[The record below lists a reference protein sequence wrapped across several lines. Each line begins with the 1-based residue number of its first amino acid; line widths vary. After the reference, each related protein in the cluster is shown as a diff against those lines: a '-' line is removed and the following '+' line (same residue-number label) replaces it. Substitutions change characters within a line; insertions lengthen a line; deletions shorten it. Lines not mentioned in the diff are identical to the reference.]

1 MIKQIRYLCNV
12 VRLFSRPKQERQLVF
27 YSEGRNYWGY
37 LEPMILE
44 LLAGSDI
51 PVCYVSSDAGDP
63 GLLLSHPNL
72 RPFLIDEGH
81 FRNWLFRNIETDIFV
96 MTMPDLHQYQVK
108 RSKNPVHYVYVQHSL
123 VSLHMVYRKGAF
135 DHFDTIFCAGPHHMK
150 EIRAIEREY
159 NLKAKDV
166 FAHGYGRHDAL
177 LECSRR
183 HSARRV
189 SDGSRG
195 HVLVAPSWGR
205 EGMIESGIGET
216 VVSHLLR
223 CNFRVTLRPHP
234 QTVRFSKP
242 RVDTIRTQHETNPLF
257 RLERDVMGQDSFL
270 DSDLMVSDW
279 SGAALE
285 YMLALRKP
293 VLYVDVPM
301 KVNNRE
307 YRRIP
312 LEPVEREIR
321 KSGRS
326 DVLEL
331 RDVDRIEEM
340 VESLLNRTVTAAF
353 EGDELVFNP
362 GASGRFGA
370 KRLLEILAAGNST
383 LRPD

>member
-1 MIKQIRYLCNV
+1 MIKQILYLCNL
-12 VRLFSRPKQERQLVF
+12 VRLLSLPKRERQFTF

-37 LEPMILE
+37 LEPMIRE
-44 LLAGSDI
+44 LLAESEV

-63 GLLLSHPNL
+63 GVLLAHPNL
-72 RPFLIDEGH
+72 RSFVIDEGH

-108 RSKNPVHYVYVQHSL
+108 RSRNPVHYVYVQHSL

-159 NLKAKDV
+159 NLKAKNL
-166 FAHGYGRHDAL
+166 FAHGYGRFDAIL
-177 LECSRR
+177 DLSRR
-183 HSARRV
+183 HSTNRV
-189 SDGSRG
+189 SNGSRR

-216 VVSHLLR
+216 VVSRLLR
-223 CNFRVTLRPHP
+223 CNYQVTLRPHP
-234 QTVRFSKP
+234 QTVKLSKP
-242 RVDTIRTQHETNPLF
+242 RVEAIRRRHETNPLF
-257 RLERDVMGQDSFL
+257 RLERDVTGQDSFF
-270 DSDLMVSDW
+270 DSALMVSDW

-301 KVNNRE
+301 KVNNDE

-312 LEPVEREIR
+312 QEPVERELR
-321 KSGRS
+321 KSARS

-331 RDVDRIEEM
+331 GEVDRIEEM
-340 VESLLNRTVTAAF
+340 VEELLNRKVAA
-353 EGDELVFNP
+353 EVEDDELVFNP
-362 GASGRFGA
+362 GASGRYGA
-370 KRLLEILAAGNST
+370 RRLLEILAEGNGSVR
-383 LRPD
+383 LD

>member
-1 MIKQIRYLCNV
+1 MVKKIRYLCNV
-12 VRLFSRPKQERQLVF
+12 VRLFSLPKRERQLTF

-37 LEPMILE
+37 LEPVVAE
-44 LLAGSDI
+44 LLAESDV

-63 GLLLSHPNL
+63 GLLLAHPKF
-72 RPFLIDEGH
+72 RGFLIDEGH
-81 FRNWLFRNIETDIFV
+81 IRNWLFRNIETDVFV

-108 RSKNPVHYVYVQHSL
+108 RSRNPVHYVYVQHSL

-159 NLKAKDV
+159 DLKAKNL
-166 FAHGYGRHDAL
+166 FAHGYGRFDTI
-177 LECSRR
+177 LECSQR
-183 HSARRV
+183 HTANRDP
-189 SDGSRG
+189 DGTWV

-205 EGMIESGIGET
+205 EGMIESGIGEI
-216 VVSHLLR
+216 VVARLLQ
-223 CNFRVTLRPHP
+223 CNYRVTLRPHP
-234 QTVRFSKP
+234 QTVKFSKR
-242 RVDTIRTQHETNPLF
+242 RVETIQAQHETNPF
-257 RLERDVMGQDSFL
+257 FTLERDVSGQDSFL

-301 KVNNRE
+301 KINNGE

-312 LEPVEREIR
+312 LEPVERELR
-321 KSGRS
+321 KSSRS

-331 RDVDRIEEM
+331 GEVDRIEEM
-340 VESLLNRTVTAAF
+340 VEDLLNRAVTEQF

-362 GASGRFGA
+362 GASGRYGA
-370 KRLLEILAAGNST
+370 KHLLEILAGGNGSAR
-383 LRPD
+383 LD